1 MARPRLLLPALNR
14 IAALVS
20 SQTIPQRQSSD
31 AILDRL
37 TSLHPKL
44 IDLSLGRLERLLTAL
59 GNPHLHIPP
68 VIHVAGTNGK
78 GSVVAYLR
86 AMFEAQGL
94 RVHTYTSPHLVNFHE
109 RIRVATPT
117 GKSAPVS
124 EDELIRLLSD
134 CETANA
140 GGDITF
146 FEITTAAAFLA
157 FSRIPA
163 DVTLLE
169 VGLGGR
175 FDATNV
181 IDEPKVCVITPVS
194 LDHQSFLGDTVE
206 EIAAEKA
213 GILKRGVPA
222 IIGPQ
227 TDAGLDVMEGEAA
240 KLEVPLARLGQEFT
254 AYEEHGRLV
263 FQDTTGLLDLPLPGL
278 RGRHQ
283 IANAATAVAAARA
296 FGGLEEAAIAQGLKQ
311 VEWPARMQ
319 RMSSGPLVDATP
331 NAELWLDGGHN
342 PAASKAI
349 SEALADLEDKNPRPL
364 VLISGMMDSKDT
376 GGFFE
381 AFNGLASQVL
391 TVTIPGQAN
400 ARSADEVADMAR
412 TAGLE
417 AVAMPDIETA
427 LERASVISPP
437 PRIVICGSL
446 YLAGEILARN
456 GGI

>member
-1 MARPRLLLPALNR
+1 MRQALRPLPALNND
-14 IAALVS
+14 VS
-20 SQTIPQRQSSD
+20 AKTLPQRQSSD

-37 TSLHPKL
+37 TGLHPKL
-44 IDLSLGRLERLLTAL
+44 IDLSLGRLERLLAAL
-59 GNPHLHIPP
+59 GNPQLHIPP

-78 GSVVAYLR
+78 GSVVAYLH

-94 RVHTYTSPHLVNFHE
+94 RVHTYTSPHLVKFHE
-109 RIRVATPT
+109 RIRVPDPT

-134 CETANA
+134 CETAND

-181 IDEPKVCVITPVS
+181 VEKPRVCVITPVS
-194 LDHQSFLGDTVE
+194 LDHQSFLGDTVG
-206 EIAAEKA
+206 EIAGEKA
-213 GILKRGVPA
+213 GILKHGVPA
-222 IIGPQ
+222 IIAPQ
-227 TDAGLDVMEGEAA
+227 VDEALEVIEGEAA
-240 KLEVPLARLGQEFT
+240 KLEVPLARFGQEFT
-254 AYEEHGRLV
+254 AFEEHGRLV

-296 FGGLEEAAIAQGLKQ
+296 FGGLDETAIGNGLKQ

-319 RMSSGPLVDATP
+319 RLSSGALADKAPG
-331 NAELWLDGGHN
+331 AELWLDGGHN
-342 PAASKAI
+342 PAAARAI
-349 SEALADLEDKNPRPL
+349 AETLADLEEKNPRPL

-381 AFNGLASQVL
+381 AFNGLASTVL
-391 TVTIPGQAN
+391 TVGIPGQTN
-400 ARSADEVADMAR
+400 GRPADDVAQMAR
-412 TAGLE
+412 DAGLE

-427 LERASVISPP
+427 LERASVVSPP

-446 YLAGEILARN
+446 YLAGEVLARN
-456 GGI
+456 T

>member
-1 MARPRLLLPALNR
+1 MRQALLRLPALNSN
-14 IAALVS
+14 VS
-20 SQTIPQRQSSD
+20 AKTLPQRQSSD

-37 TSLHPKL
+37 TGLHPKL
-44 IDLSLGRLERLLTAL
+44 IDLSLGRLERLLSAL
-59 GNPHLHIPP
+59 GEPHLHIPP

-94 RVHTYTSPHLVNFHE
+94 RVHTYTSPHLVKFHE
-109 RIRVATPT
+109 RIRVPDPT

-134 CETANA
+134 CEAAND

-181 IDEPKVCVITPVS
+181 IEKPRACVITPVS
-194 LDHQSFLGDTVE
+194 LDHQSFLGDTVG
-206 EIAAEKA
+206 EIAGEKA

-222 IIGPQ
+222 IIAPQ
-227 TDAGLDVMEGEAA
+227 VDEALEVIEGEAA
-240 KLEVPLARLGQEFT
+240 RLEVPLARFGQEFT
-254 AYEEHGRLV
+254 AFEEHGRLV

-283 IANAATAVAAARA
+283 IANAATAVATARA
-296 FGGLEEAAIAQGLKQ
+296 FGGLDETAIGNGLKQ

-319 RMSSGPLVDATP
+319 RLSSGALADKVPG
-331 NAELWLDGGHN
+331 AELWLDGGHN
-342 PAASKAI
+342 PAASRAI
-349 SEALADLEDKNPRPL
+349 AETLADLEDKNPRPL

-381 AFNGLASQVL
+381 AFDGLASTVL
-391 TVTIPGQAN
+391 TVSIPGQAN
-400 ARSADEVADMAR
+400 GRPADDVAQMAR
-412 TAGLE
+412 NAGLE
-417 AVAMPDIETA
+417 AVSMPDIETA

-446 YLAGEILARN
+446 YLAGEVLARN
-456 GGI
+456 I

>member
-1 MARPRLLLPALNR
+1 MSAKTL
-14 IAALVS
+14 
-20 SQTIPQRQSSD
+20 PQRQSSD

-37 TSLHPKL
+37 TELHPKL
-44 IDLSLGRLERLLTAL
+44 IDLSLGRLERLLGAL
-59 GNPHLHIPP
+59 GNPQLHIPP

-94 RVHTYTSPHLVNFHE
+94 RVHTYTSPHLVKFHE
-109 RIRVATPT
+109 RIRVPVPT

-134 CETANA
+134 CEAAND

-146 FEITTAAAFLA
+146 FEITTAAAVLA

-181 IDEPKVCVITPVS
+181 IEKPHACVITPVS
-194 LDHQSFLGDTVE
+194 LDHQSFLGDTVG
-206 EIAAEKA
+206 EIAGEKA
-213 GILKRGVPA
+213 GILKHGVPA
-222 IIGPQ
+222 IIAPQ
-227 TDAGLDVMEGEAA
+227 VDEALEVIEGEAA
-240 KLEVPLARLGQEFT
+240 KLAVPLARFGQEFT
-254 AYEEHGRLV
+254 AFEEHGRLV

-296 FGGLEEAAIAQGLKQ
+296 FGGLDETAIGNGLKQ

-319 RMSSGPLVDATP
+319 RLSSGAVADKVPG
-331 NAELWLDGGHN
+331 AELWLDGGHN
-342 PAASKAI
+342 PAASRAI
-349 SEALADLEDKNPRPL
+349 AETLADLEDKNPRPL

-381 AFNGLASQVL
+381 AFDGLVSTVL
-391 TVTIPGQAN
+391 TVSIPGQAN
-400 ARSADEVADMAR
+400 GRPADDVAQMAR
-412 TAGLE
+412 DAGLE
-417 AVAMPDIETA
+417 AVSMPDLETA

-446 YLAGEILARN
+446 YLAGEVLARN
-456 GGI
+456 I

>member
-1 MARPRLLLPALNR
+1 VTSDTLA
-14 IAALVS
+14 
-20 SQTIPQRQSSD
+20 QRQSSD

-37 TSLHPKL
+37 TGLHPKL
-44 IDLSLGRLERLLTAL
+44 IDLSLGRLERLLAAL
-59 GNPHLHIPP
+59 GDPHLAIPP

-86 AMFEAQGL
+86 AIFEAQGK
-94 RVHTYTSPHLVNFHE
+94 RVHTYTSPHLVKFHE
-109 RIRVATPT
+109 RIRVPDGA
-117 GKSAPVS
+117 GSAPVC
-124 EDELIRLLSD
+124 EDDLIRLLSD
-134 CETANA
+134 CEDANA

-181 IDEPKVCVITPVS
+181 ITDPRVCVITPVS
-194 LDHQSFLGDTVE
+194 LDHQSFLGDTVAQ
-206 EIAAEKA
+206 IAGEKA
-213 GILKRGVPA
+213 GILKQGVPA
-222 IIGPQ
+222 VIAPQ
-227 TDAGLDVMEGEAA
+227 VDEALEVIDGEAA
-240 KLEVPLARLGQEFT
+240 RLEVPLARFGQEFT

-296 FGGLEEAAIAQGLKQ
+296 FGDIDEPAIAKGLTQ

-319 RMSSGPLVDATP
+319 RLTAGALTDKVTAAAPG
-331 NAELWLDGGHN
+331 AELWLDGGHN
-342 PAASKAI
+342 PAASRAI
-349 SEALADLEDKNPRPL
+349 AETLADLEDKNPRPL
-364 VLISGMMDSKDT
+364 VLVTGMMDSKDT
-376 GGFFE
+376 GGFFD
-381 AFNGLASQVL
+381 AFAGLATHVL
-391 TVTIPGQAN
+391 TVTIPGQDN
-400 ARSADEVADMAR
+400 SRSADAVADMA
-412 TAGLE
+412 TAAGLD
-417 AVAMPDIETA
+417 ALAMADIDTA
-427 LERASVISPP
+427 LERAAVVSPP

-456 GGI
+456 A

>member
-1 MARPRLLLPALNR
+1 MSVDA
-14 IAALVS
+14 
-20 SQTIPQRQSSD
+20 IPQRQSSD

-37 TSLHPKL
+37 TGLHPKL
-44 IDLSLGRLERLLTAL
+44 IDLSLGRLERLLGAL

-94 RVHTYTSPHLVNFHE
+94 RVHTYTSPHLVKFHE
-109 RIRVATPT
+109 RIRVPDAT

-134 CETANA
+134 CEAANG

-181 IDEPKVCVITPVS
+181 IETPKVCVITPVS
-194 LDHQSFLGDTVE
+194 LDHQSFLGNTVG
-206 EIAAEKA
+206 EIAGEKA
-213 GILKRGVPA
+213 GILKKNVPA
-222 IIGPQ
+222 IIAPQ
-227 TDAGLDVMEGEAA
+227 VDEALEVIEGEAA
-240 KLEVPLARLGQEFT
+240 GLEVPLARFGQEFT

-296 FGGLEEAAIAQGLKQ
+296 FGGLEETAIGNGLTQ

-319 RMSSGPLVDATP
+319 RLATGKLADILAATAP
-331 NAELWLDGGHN
+331 EAELWLDGGHN
-342 PAASKAI
+342 PAASRAI
-349 SEALADLEDKNPRPL
+349 AETLADIEDRTPRPL
-364 VLISGMMDSKDT
+364 VLVSGMMDSKDT

-381 AFNGLASQVL
+381 AFDGLASHVL

-400 ARSADEVADMAR
+400 ARSADEVAGMAKA
-412 TAGLE
+412 AGLD

-427 LERASVISPP
+427 LERAAVISPP

-456 GGI
+456 G

>member
-1 MARPRLLLPALNR
+1 MSAKTL
-14 IAALVS
+14 
-20 SQTIPQRQSSD
+20 PQRQSSD

-37 TSLHPKL
+37 TGLHPKL
-44 IDLSLGRLERLLTAL
+44 IDLSLGRLERLLGAL

-94 RVHTYTSPHLVNFHE
+94 RVHTYTSPHLVKFHE
-109 RIRVATPT
+109 RIRVPDPT

-134 CETANA
+134 CEAAND

-181 IDEPKVCVITPVS
+181 IEKPRACVITPVS
-194 LDHQSFLGDTVE
+194 LDHQSFLGDTVG
-206 EIAAEKA
+206 EIAGEKA
-213 GILKRGVPA
+213 GILKNGVPA
-222 IIGPQ
+222 IIAPQ
-227 TDAGLDVMEGEAA
+227 VDEALEVIEGEAA
-240 KLEVPLARLGQEFT
+240 KLEVPLARFGQEFT
-254 AYEEHGRLV
+254 AFEEHGRLV

-296 FGGLEEAAIAQGLKQ
+296 FGGLDETAIGNGLKQ

-319 RMSSGPLVDATP
+319 RLSSGALADKVPG
-331 NAELWLDGGHN
+331 AELWLDGGHN
-342 PAASKAI
+342 PAASRAI
-349 SEALADLEDKNPRPL
+349 AETLADLEDKNPRPL

-381 AFNGLASQVL
+381 AFDGLASTVL
-391 TVTIPGQAN
+391 TVGIPGQTN
-400 ARSADEVADMAR
+400 GRPADDVAQMAR
-412 TAGLE
+412 DAGLE
-417 AVAMPDIETA
+417 AVSMPDIETA
-427 LERASVISPP
+427 LERASVVSPP

-446 YLAGEILARN
+446 YLAGEVLARN
-456 GGI
+456 T

>member
-1 MARPRLLLPALNR
+1 MSAKTL
-14 IAALVS
+14 
-20 SQTIPQRQSSD
+20 PQRQSSD

-37 TSLHPKL
+37 TGLHPKL
-44 IDLSLGRLERLLTAL
+44 IDLSLGRLERLLGAL

-94 RVHTYTSPHLVNFHE
+94 RVHTYTSPHLVKFHE
-109 RIRVATPT
+109 RIRVPDPT

-134 CETANA
+134 CEAAND

-181 IDEPKVCVITPVS
+181 IETPRACVITPVS
-194 LDHQSFLGDTVE
+194 LDHQSFLGDTVG
-206 EIAAEKA
+206 EIAGEKA
-213 GILKRGVPA
+213 GILKHGVPA
-222 IIGPQ
+222 IVAPQ
-227 TDAGLDVMEGEAA
+227 VDEALEVIEGEAA
-240 KLEVPLARLGQEFT
+240 RLEVPLARFGQEFT
-254 AYEEHGRLV
+254 AFEEHGRLV

-283 IANAATAVAAARA
+283 IANAATAVATARA
-296 FGGLEEAAIAQGLKQ
+296 FGGLDETAIGNGLKQ

-319 RMSSGPLVDATP
+319 RLSSGALADKAPG
-331 NAELWLDGGHN
+331 AELWLDGGHN
-342 PAASKAI
+342 PAASRAI
-349 SEALADLEDKNPRPL
+349 AETLADLEDKNPRPL

-381 AFNGLASQVL
+381 AFDGLASTVL
-391 TVTIPGQAN
+391 TVGIPGQTN
-400 ARSADEVADMAR
+400 GRPADDVAQMAR
-412 TAGLE
+412 EAGLE
-417 AVAMPDIETA
+417 AVSMPDIETA

-446 YLAGEILARN
+446 YLAGEVLARN
-456 GGI
+456 T

>member
-1 MARPRLLLPALNR
+1 MMVAARLRPPRAPRAGP
-14 IAALVS
+14 IFVS
-20 SQTIPQRQSSD
+20 VDAIPQRQSSD

-37 TSLHPKL
+37 TGLHPKL
-44 IDLSLGRLERLLTAL
+44 IDLSLGRLERLLGAL

-94 RVHTYTSPHLVNFHE
+94 RVHTYTSPHLVKFHE
-109 RIRVATPT
+109 RIRVPDAT

-134 CETANA
+134 CETAND

-181 IDEPKVCVITPVS
+181 IESPRVCVITPVS
-194 LDHQSFLGDTVE
+194 LDHQSFLGDTVG
-206 EIAAEKA
+206 EIAGEKA
-213 GILKRGVPA
+213 GILKRGIPA
-222 IIGPQ
+222 VIAPQ
-227 TDAGLDVMEGEAA
+227 VDEALEVIEGEAA
-240 KLEVPLARLGQEFT
+240 KLEVPLARFGQEFT
-254 AYEEHGRLV
+254 AFEEHGRLV

-283 IANAATAVAAARA
+283 VANAATAVAAARA
-296 FGGLEEAAIAQGLKQ
+296 FGGLDETAIGDGLKQ

-319 RMSSGPLVDATP
+319 RLASGALADKVAG
-331 NAELWLDGGHN
+331 AELWLDGGHN

-349 SEALADLEDKNPRPL
+349 AETLADLEDKNPRPL

-381 AFNGLASQVL
+381 AFKGLASHVL
-391 TVTIPGQAN
+391 TVTIPGQPN
-400 ARSADEVADMAR
+400 ARSAEDVAQMAKA
-412 TAGLE
+412 AGLD

-427 LERASVISPP
+427 LDRAAVISPP

-456 GGI
+456 G

>member
-1 MARPRLLLPALNR
+1 M
-14 IAALVS
+14 
-20 SQTIPQRQSSD
+20 
-31 AILDRL
+31 
-37 TSLHPKL
+37 
-44 IDLSLGRLERLLTAL
+44 
-59 GNPHLHIPP
+59 
-68 VIHVAGTNGK
+68 
-78 GSVVAYLR
+78 
-86 AMFEAQGL
+86 
-94 RVHTYTSPHLVNFHE
+94 HTYTSPHLVKFHE
-109 RIRVATPT
+109 RIRVPDPT

-134 CETANA
+134 CEAAND

-181 IDEPKVCVITPVS
+181 IEKPRACVITPVS
-194 LDHQSFLGDTVE
+194 LDHQSFLGDTVG
-206 EIAAEKA
+206 EIAGEKA
-213 GILKRGVPA
+213 GILKHGVPA
-222 IIGPQ
+222 IIAPQ
-227 TDAGLDVMEGEAA
+227 VDEALEVIEGEAA
-240 KLEVPLARLGQEFT
+240 KLEVPLARFGQEFT
-254 AYEEHGRLV
+254 AFEEHGRLV

-296 FGGLEEAAIAQGLKQ
+296 FGGLDETAIGNGLKQ

-319 RMSSGPLVDATP
+319 RLSSGALADKVPG
-331 NAELWLDGGHN
+331 AELWLDGGHN
-342 PAASKAI
+342 PAASRAI
-349 SEALADLEDKNPRPL
+349 AETLADLEDKNPRPL

-381 AFNGLASQVL
+381 AFDGLASTVL
-391 TVTIPGQAN
+391 TVGIPGQTN
-400 ARSADEVADMAR
+400 GRPADDVAQMAR
-412 TAGLE
+412 DAGLE
-417 AVAMPDIETA
+417 AVSMPDIETA
-427 LERASVISPP
+427 LERASVVSPP

-446 YLAGEILARN
+446 YLAGEVLARN
-456 GGI
+456 T